1 MTRRKNKGDGK
12 AAKLGAPDHFTGF
25 KKAFLVSR
33 AATYQQC
40 LDSKTTTAFYDKV
53 TLDFVAKYGQEEPFH
68 KEFVE
73 DPPDPED
80 CDEDDSEATPLS
92 KEEAA
97 ANAVLYSKLRTV
109 SCRSIF
115 IRYRVLICLQ
125 KLSQWYRRMYK
136 RPEAVKGGAS
146 SSANPFTDIMA
157 ANIEKAPRKLSA
169 FQWYYKFYYKSRV
182 KAEYIR
188 RFTIAKKEYKDAS
201 LEDKENGVVGK
212 PIDVQIRT
220 EITKEFWVLET
231 DEFREQVAKDA
242 EDDHAKQLEEWEQ
255 LKEVPKTAQQFHQY
269 GASILYDSTTCLMRT
284 MQTTR
289 ICWKFSSPGRR
300 SYRITDASCGL
311 DMHHRTY
318 R

>member
-1 MTRRKNKGDGK
+1 MTKRKNKGNGK

-33 AATYQQC
+33 AATYQQS
-40 LDSKTTTAFYDKV
+40 LDSKTTTAFYNKV

-80 CDEDDSEATPLS
+80 CDEDDSEAIPLS

-97 ANAVLYSKLRTV
+97 EKAVLFSKLRTV

-115 IRYRVLICLQ
+115 IHYRALIRLQ

-136 RPEAVKGGAS
+136 HPEVVKGDAS
-146 SSANPFTDIMA
+146 SSGNPFVDIMA
-157 ANIEKAPRKLSA
+157 ANIKKAPRKLSA
-169 FQWYYKFYYKSRV
+169 FQWYYKFHYKSRV

-188 RFTIAKKEYKDAS
+188 RFAIAKKKYNDAS

-242 EDDHAKQLEEWEQ
+242 EDDHAKQYEEWEQ

-269 GASILYDSTTCLMRT
+269 VTLMLYDGTVYLM
-284 MQTTR
+284 
-289 ICWKFSSPGRR
+289 
-300 SYRITDASCGL
+300 
-311 DMHHRTY
+311 
-318 R
+318 